1 MGKRRLK
8 YYRVSTHENEHFS
21 DANRAKSFGR
31 CQLVQ
36 SYILE
41 KTGKNR
47 SRKQVS
53 SHLQRLKKIHKD
65 NPASLSCIV
74 IVARCLLIPLL
85 VSPLFS
91 ERSQPPPEHFSAP
104 QAIAMAS
111 QDVFTNIS
119 VSTRHLK
126 SDLDLAVN
134 LQNTDTDNSSAFSYA
149 SEASSFNDSSSNRD
163 ALNLSTN
170 FHDQAS
176 FFSQEFLSPVPQDT
190 LHPSDSDYLSEFQ
203 DALLFKDAI
212 NEGFRV
218 GSAFNTSAFSISMRH
233 LASKLPI
240 QGRLVDSG
248 PTTHFSRALHS
259 PGFQPTHQWISH
271 DSLLDGV
278 PCNSL
283 LASAHEAFHTP
294 LLPLQS
300 IPPENRLNHG
310 LASEWTWPQN
320 PDIPLGPREGTYG
333 EVRLRYPTAMYQYN
347 PTYPEM
353 RVNVPESDGSPSES
367 EVSRLPRGIS
377 YSHAITSPAT
387 VSESGCPIDLS
398 RQSSESSENLASPL
412 VIRPTP
418 VYPVSYIHSN
428 IHSDDHTLAPSL

>member
-31 CQLVQ
+31 CQLIQ

-74 IVARCLLIPLL
+74 IVARCLLISLL

-91 ERSQPPPEHFSAP
+91 ERSQPPPEQCSAP

-119 VSTRHLK
+119 VSTRHLE

-134 LQNTDTDNSSAFSYA
+134 LRNMDTDNSSMFSYA
-149 SEASSFNDSSSNRD
+149 SEASPFKDSSSNRD
-163 ALNLSTN
+163 APNLSTN
-170 FHDQAS
+170 FHDQPS
-176 FFSQEFLSPVPQDT
+176 FFPQEFFSPVPQGI
-190 LHPSDSDYLSEFQ
+190 LHPSDSDYLSELQ

-212 NEGFRV
+212 NEGFRA
-218 GSAFNTSAFSISMRH
+218 GSAFNTSAFSISMRR

-248 PTTHFSRALHS
+248 PGTHFSRAFHS

-278 PCNSL
+278 SCNSL
-283 LASAHEAFHTP
+283 LAPAHEAFHTP
-294 LLPLQS
+294 FLHLQS
-300 IPPENRLNHG
+300 IPPEKQLNPG
-310 LASEWTWPQN
+310 LTSEWMSLQN
-320 PDIPLGPREGTYG
+320 PDIPLGPREGAYG
-333 EVRLRYPTAMYQYN
+333 ELHLRYHPTC
-347 PTYPEM
+347 PEM
-353 RVNVPESDGSPSES
+353 RVNAPESDGSLSES
-367 EVSRLPRGIS
+367 QVSRLPRGIS
-377 YSHAITSPAT
+377 YSYAITSPVT
-387 VSESGCPIDLS
+387 VSESVSNGCPIE
-398 RQSSESSENLASPL
+398 QSPESSQNLASPL

-418 VYPVSYIHSN
+418 VYPVSYIHPN
-428 IHSDDHTLAPSL
+428 IHSDGRMSTPRL